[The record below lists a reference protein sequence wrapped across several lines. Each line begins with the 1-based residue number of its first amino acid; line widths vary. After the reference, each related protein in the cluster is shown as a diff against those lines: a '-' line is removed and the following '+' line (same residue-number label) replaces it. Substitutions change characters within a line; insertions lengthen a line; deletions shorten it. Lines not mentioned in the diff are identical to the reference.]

1 MVLFGIMTLY
11 MLIIPLKG
19 KCGYPGRSVGA
30 LWVVDC
36 ARCLCAVRVV
46 RSRGIHRNSIHLL
59 GTSIYLNQVS
69 MLRVFG
75 LIKSYIFVVPSLREN
90 SVSIIR
96 AVLARFSGVVTRSS
110 AADERKTTVLLNKSI
125 PDIGVRVRSA
135 VRGCDVCFLQPFEG
149 REALV
154 VSDSCL
160 EEVND
165 FLVLTVLRTVA
176 SNVEC
181 RVAGGV
187 LGELVAPE
195 SSVILVLCNP
205 VVVHVFE

>member
-1 MVLFGIMTLY
+1 MTLY
-11 MLIIPLKG
+11 ILIIPLKG

-36 ARCLCAVRVV
+36 ARCLCAVRVI
-46 RSRGIHRNSIHLL
+46 RSRGIHRDSIHLL
-59 GTSIYLNQVS
+59 GTSIYLNQIS

-75 LIKSYIFVVPSLREN
+75 LIKSYIFIVPGLREN

-110 AADERKTTVLLNKSI
+110 AADERKTTMLLDESI
-125 PDIGVRVRSA
+125 TNIGVRVGSA
-135 VRGCDVCFLQPFEG
+135 VRGRDVRFFQPFEC

-154 VSDSCL
+154 IPNGCL
-160 EEVND
+160 KEVND
-165 FLVLTVLRTVA
+165 LLVLAVLRTVA